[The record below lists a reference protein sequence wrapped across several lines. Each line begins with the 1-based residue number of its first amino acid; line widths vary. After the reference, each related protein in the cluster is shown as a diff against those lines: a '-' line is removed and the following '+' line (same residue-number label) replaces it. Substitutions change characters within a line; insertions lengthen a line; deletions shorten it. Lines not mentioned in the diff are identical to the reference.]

1 VLRHL
6 PAALVA
12 LLLGAGASE
21 AKKPI
26 VIAHRGASG
35 YRPEHTLAAYAL
47 AARQGA
53 DFIEPD
59 LVLTRDGVLV
69 ARHENEISGTTDVA
83 AHPEFADRRT
93 TKTIDGLGLTGW
105 FTEDF
110 TLDELRTLR
119 AKERIPSLR
128 PRNTAY
134 DGRYRIPTFK
144 EIIDLTRRLSRKL
157 DRRIGLYPETKHP
170 SYFRGIGLP
179 LEKRLVK
186 ILRRNELHR
195 RSAKVFVQSFEAGS
209 LRRLN
214 RRVGV
219 RLVQLLGIPAAPTDV
234 ESLERIARYADGV
247 GPSKEYLVPLDA
259 KGRSLPPTGFVRRA
273 HRAGLVVH
281 PYTFRRENVFLP
293 LELRDGEDPTAY
305 GDLADELRQF
315 FRLRV
320 DGVFTDQPDTAVRA
334 RRALR

>member
-12 LLLGAGASE
+12 LLLGAGAAE